1 MYHTRSR
8 KVTRKYHNTFISYRQ
23 QSEDDTGFYQ
33 VNMFFDFFQKLQQS
47 ILTKKKNYT
56 TKFTDESLSTLILS
70 PNTGLSPM
78 ARKTPSFH
86 VFSTQIIEQFQTV
99 ENKPTKVLLITIAGT
114 CITTLLL
121 VAIGFQLRSRI
132 ILCRRESDHQQNM
145 FFENGN
151 VYAEA
156 NNLH

>member
-1 MYHTRSR
+1 MILFFPQVYMYSIFFSET
-8 KVTRKYHNTFISYRQ
+8 TTKYPNKKHN
-23 QSEDDTGFYQ
+23 
-33 VNMFFDFFQKLQQS
+33 N
-47 ILTKKKNYT
+47 TK
-56 TKFTDESLSTLILS
+56 KFTDESLSTLILS
-70 PNTGLSPM
+70 PNTGLSPV

-99 ENKPTKVLLITIAGT
+99 ENKPTKLLLITVAGT
-114 CITTLLL
+114 FITTLLL

-132 ILCRRESDHQQNM
+132 ILCRRESDHQQDM

-156 NNLH
+156 NNIH

>member
-1 MYHTRSR
+1 MILFFPSMH
-8 KVTRKYHNTFISYRQ
+8 VFFLFF
-23 QSEDDTGFYQ
+23 SETTTK
-33 VNMFFDFFQKLQQS
+33 NPNKEQK
-47 ILTKKKNYT
+47 NT

-99 ENKPTKVLLITIAGT
+99 ENKPTKVLLITVAGT

-145 FFENGN
+145 FFESGN

-156 NNLH
+156 NNIH